1 MRDCGT
7 LQFLLEQPV
16 ICWQG
21 IELQTIDTYRITI
34 DTDGAVEL
42 IEQEQ
47 PGGYWT
53 VPKTHPLHA
62 EVLREVDSQC
72 QGLITETLIEYAGD
86 APARRAD
93 RAYEQRY

>member
-7 LQFLLEQPV
+7 LQFLLEEPV
-16 ICWQG
+16 ICWSG
-21 IELQTIDTYRITI
+21 VELQTIDTYRITI
-34 DTDGAVEL
+34 DTDGAVTE

-47 PGGYWT
+47 GDSWWT
-53 VPKTHPLHA
+53 LPTSHPLHA
-62 EVLREVDSQC
+62 DLLREIEQRC

-93 RAYEQRY
+93 RLYEQRY